1 MEEVT
6 DESAAAAAAA
16 VPSLS
21 PEQLRILIFEAITLI
36 DSLKSLQILER
47 LIKAMPK
54 K

>member
-6 DESAAAAAAA
+6 DESAAAAA

-21 PEQLRILIFEAITLI
+21 PEQLRILIFEAINLI
-36 DSLKSLQILER
+36 ESIKSLQILES

>member
-6 DESAAAAAAA
+6 DESAAAAAA

-21 PEQLRILIFEAITLI
+21 PEQLRILIFEAINLI
-36 DSLKSLQILER
+36 ESIKSLQILES

>member
-16 VPSLS
+16 APSLS

-36 DSLKSLQILER
+36 DSLESLQILER

>member
-6 DESAAAAAAA
+6 DESAAAAA
-16 VPSLS
+16 PSLS

>member
-6 DESAAAAAAA
+6 DESAAA

-21 PEQLRILIFEAITLI
+21 PEQLRILIFEAINLI
-36 DSLKSLQILER
+36 ESIKSLQILES

>member
-6 DESAAAAAAA
+6 DESAAAAA

-36 DSLKSLQILER
+36 DSLESLQILER
-47 LIKAMPK
+47 IIKAMPK

>member
-6 DESAAAAAAA
+6 DESAA
-16 VPSLS
+16 VPSLLS

-36 DSLKSLQILER
+36 DSLESLQILER